1 MDNDLHDR
9 TFTLEVYGIDRE
21 LSLALV
27 TRAANDGILI
37 QELVHRIL
45 RDELLPD
52 IPAPIV
58 SAGRQTAEE
67 FVRGGRTLEE
77 IDDPLYGPQLR
88 EAAKLVDTQAEVDIN
103 KLAENIYSGQS
114 VTVDEYANATAYVD
128 DLLALANFEGW
139 TDDLSGD

>member
-52 IPAPIV
+52 IPAPIDRV
-58 SAGRQTAEE
+58 ADKS
-67 FVRGGRTLEE
+67 RGIDVLDAPRMCDLPSIPERTLEQAE
-77 IDDPLYGPQLR
+77 DALYGPQLR
-88 EAAKLVDTQAEVDIN
+88 VSKLVDTPSEYDAE
-103 KLAENIYSGQS
+103 AS
-114 VTVDEYANATAYVD
+114 
-128 DLLALANFEGW
+128 
-139 TDDLSGD
+139 

>member
-1 MDNDLHDR
+1 MDNDLHDK

-52 IPAPIV
+52 IPTPII

-67 FVRGGRTLEE
+67 FIRGGRTLEQAE
-77 IDDPLYGPQLR
+77 DALYGPQLR
-88 EAAKLVDTQAEVDIN
+88 VSKLVDTPESYDVDRD
-103 KLAENIYSGQS
+103 ESGRIIQREAPL
-114 VTVDEYANATAYVD
+114 EYDA
-128 DLLALANFEGW
+128 GP
-139 TDDLSGD
+139 S